1 VTEPSILNQVRAD
14 LAPFSRT
21 LVRELDEAA
30 AAIRPLLSPAAFD
43 EWCAAVLQ
51 IARSSF
57 RSWET
62 AAEFLRFSPTIAERL
77 DERGLLEWARLAG
90 ELTAASS
97 IVAAAYIQ
105 VSPRVAG
112 RLALEDL
119 GRWAALGSR
128 LHGDSWKSISLA
140 TRYFEESPA
149 LLDVLGIE
157 PLETFVAF
165 LAAVAQRSYDGAAD
179 CLEHGAR
186 ILVRIP
192 PAERPAL
199 LDLARRLAPGNW
211 KAAQSIFKESPGLFR
226 GIDGDLRA
234 WVVRL
239 TTELAVREP
248 DDALDFVKEMVA
260 ALQALP
266 EADRATYA
274 KQAEV
279 LFATSWRAATAFV
292 RSAPEVR
299 ERAGAAGFKAWY
311 GYGADLLRDSVEAGA
326 AYFRLQSSRA
336 QQMLEVVSPG
346 VAFESVR
353 SLLQMYCEALC
364 GRRLRVV
371 STADLKERAVG
382 WTNVERPAT
391 DGVSVH
397 LPAYIEEY
405 GEKQDNFAAYKVLST
420 HQTGHLEFGTF
431 AFDFD
436 RPAAVHQRNLRQE
449 LAAPPTGAAFERF
462 FDAFDNRA
470 LAKDLFA
477 VAEDFRIDQRTRSE
491 YPGIRAALAK
501 VQAYALATRPS
512 RPRPFQEQMV
522 ELLIRLSL
530 GMEPTD
536 EFETALRRLLAPL
549 ASPAATV
556 EDAAETTIRLY
567 RFVAQLP
574 NIPLMSDSLEELV
587 LDPETLTV
595 QLADRGTVELGDGQP
610 YQPPDPV
617 GYRDDLKPELV
628 EAMARA
634 RESNQQAGETAGL
647 SADQLGDLLEKSG
660 ELDLGDLS
668 QGEAKTSLGMFVT
681 NILREAGRA
690 GGTGP
695 TQPTADVARQA
706 SAVRHALGASEP
718 KVFLYDEW
726 DFRAND
732 YRPAWCRLKEQ
743 LLQEGSAEFFE
754 RTLVNHQGLV
764 TEIRR
769 QFEMLRPEAFKRIKN
784 LQHGE
789 EFDLDAT
796 IDAIAQRRAGQTPSD
811 KLYWRKNKG
820 DRDVAVAFLLDMSAS
835 TDEEI
840 EERPRATSYV
850 EPPPAIRWDRPNGW
864 RWQWDEPLEEPRK
877 RIIDV
882 EKESLVLLIKAL
894 ETIGDTYGIY
904 GFSGYGRENV
914 EFFTIKDLDERL
926 SERVKRRV
934 DKIGPVQGTR
944 MGPALRHCVT
954 KLRQV
959 EAKLK
964 LLILVSDGRPQ
975 DHEYGRDRTEKDYAI
990 HDTRMALL
998 EAKRAAIVPFCL
1010 TVDRFGHDY
1019 LKAMCGDI
1027 GYEVV
1032 SEIGMLPKRLPT
1044 LYRRLTT

>member
-1 VTEPSILNQVRAD
+1 VRAD

-21 LVRELDEAA
+21 LVRELDDAA
-30 AAIRPLLSPAAFD
+30 VALRPRLSPAGFD
-43 EWCAAVLQ
+43 GWCDDVLQ

-62 AAEFLRFSPTIAERL
+62 AAEFLRTSPRMAEWLPEESFRI
-77 DERGLLEWARLAG
+77 WARLAL

-97 IVAAAYIQ
+97 IVASAYIHA
-105 VSPRVAG
+105 SPRIAK
-112 RLALEDL
+112 RLGPTDL
-119 GRWAALGSR
+119 RHWAALGR
-128 LHGDSWKSISLA
+128 QLHGDSWKSISLA
-140 TRYFEESPA
+140 TRYFEESPT
-149 LLDVLGIE
+149 LLDVVD
-157 PLETFVAF
+157 LETLAAFVGF
-165 LAAVAQRSYDGAAD
+165 LGAVAQRSYDAAAD
-179 CLEHGAR
+179 CLEHGPR
-186 ILVRIP
+186 ILKRIP
-192 PAERPAL
+192 PEDRPAL
-199 LDLARRLAPGNW
+199 LALVRQLAPGNW
-211 KAAQSIFKESPGLFR
+211 KAAQTIFKESGALFKGL
-226 GIDGDLRA
+226 DGALRA

-239 TTELAVREP
+239 TTELAEREP
-248 DDALDFVKEMVA
+248 DDALEFLKEMVGALEA
-260 ALQALP
+260 AP
-266 EADRATYA
+266 GDDRLAVARYA
-274 KQAEV
+274 EP

-292 RSAPEVR
+292 RNAPSVR
-299 ERAGAAGFKAWY
+299 ERAGAEGFEAWY
-311 GYGADLLRDSVEAGA
+311 QHGAGLLRESVEAGA
-326 AYFRLQSSRA
+326 AFFRMQSARA
-336 QQMLEVVSPG
+336 KQVLDLVSPG
-346 VAFESVR
+346 VAFEAVR
-353 SLLQMYCEALC
+353 PLLQMYCEALS

-371 STADLKERAVG
+371 STDDLKERAIG
-382 WTNVERPAT
+382 WTKVERPAT
-391 DGVSVH
+391 DGAAVY
-397 LPAYIEEY
+397 LPSYLEEY
-405 GEKQDNFAAYKVLST
+405 GDKASNFAAYKVLAT
-420 HQTGHLEFGTF
+420 HQAGHLEFGTF

-436 RPAAVHQRNLRQE
+436 RSAPLHHPNLRPT
-449 LAAPPTGAAFERF
+449 LAAPASGASFERF
-462 FDAFDNRA
+462 FDSFDERL

-477 VAEDFRIDQRTRSE
+477 IAEDFRIDQRLRIE
-491 YPGIRAALAK
+491 YPGIRRALTA
-501 VQAYALATRPS
+501 VQGHALATRPS

-522 ELLIRLSL
+522 ELLVRLSL

-536 EFETALRRLLAPL
+536 EFETALRSYLAPL
-549 ASPAATV
+549 AQVEATV
-556 EDAAETTIRLY
+556 EDAAEATIRLY
-567 RFVAQLP
+567 RFITQLP
-574 NIPLMSDSLEELV
+574 NIPLMGDTLDQVRLAGDDLALQLAEGAT
-587 LDPETLTV
+587 LDPS
-595 QLADRGTVELGDGQP
+595 QAQP
-610 YQPPDPV
+610 YHSPDPV
-617 GYRDDLKPELV
+617 AYRDELKPELV
-628 EAMARA
+628 ETLART
-634 RESNQQAGETAGL
+634 RETRQRGGETSGITSDELAE
-647 SADQLGDLLEKSG
+647 LLEKSG

-668 QGEAKTSLGMFVT
+668 EGDAKRSLGMFVT
-681 NILREAGRA
+681 NILREAGQPA
-690 GGTGP
+690 GGGP
-695 TQPTADVARQA
+695 LQPSVEPARSATAA
-706 SAVRHALGASEP
+706 RHALGATEP

-743 LLQEGSAEFFE
+743 VLQEGSIEFFE
-754 RTLVNHQGLV
+754 RTLITHHALV
-764 TEIRR
+764 SEVRR

-784 LQHGE
+784 LQDGE

-796 IDAIAQRRAGQTPSD
+796 VDAIVQRRAGQTPSD

-840 EERPRATSYV
+840 EERPRPVVLV

-877 RIIDV
+877 RIIDI
-882 EKESLVLLIKAL
+882 EKESLVLLIQAL

-926 SERVKRRV
+926 SARVKRRV
-934 DKIGPVQGTR
+934 DKISPVQGTR

-959 EAKLK
+959 DAKLK
-964 LLILVSDGRPQ
+964 LLVLVSDGRPQ
-975 DHEYGRDRTEKDYAI
+975 DHEYGRDRTEKEYAI

-1032 SEIGMLPKRLPT
+1032 YEISMLPKRLPT